1 MGGATAPTVDTVP
14 SSLDLTINC
23 VYSGAVSVPHA
34 VLGLLEQSPRHG
46 YDLKRLV
53 DRYFAPDHPVAF
65 AQIYATLSRL
75 ESRGRVRVTGVERA
89 EGPDRRRYAITD
101 EGLAELDRWLR
112 EPLDPEPHLQA
123 ALFTKVVLAVLSGR
137 AVTPIVDAERTAH
150 LARMRELTAIRRT
163 APLPVALLADYAL
176 FHLEADLRW
185 LDLTAA
191 RVDDLR
197 RHVLQPGETS

>member
-1 MGGATAPTVDTVP
+1 MTPRAAGLGLTSLYTAFIVP
-14 SSLDLTINC
+14 
-23 VYSGAVSVPHA
+23 AMSVPYA
-34 VLGLLEQSPRHG
+34 LLGLLEQQPRHG

-65 AQIYATLSRL
+65 AQVYSTLGRL
-75 ESRGRVRVTGVERA
+75 EQRGRVRLEAIERA

-101 EGLAELDRWLR
+101 EGVHELERWL
-112 EPLDPEPHLQA
+112 EQPLDPEPHLQA
-123 ALFTKVVLAVLSGR
+123 SLFTKVVLAILSGR
-137 AVTPIVDAERTAH
+137 PVEPVVDAERHAH
-150 LARMRELTAIRRT
+150 LERMRELTALRRSAT
-163 APLPVALLADYAL
+163 LPLALLADYAL

-197 RHVLQPGETS
+197 RTVLDTPEAP